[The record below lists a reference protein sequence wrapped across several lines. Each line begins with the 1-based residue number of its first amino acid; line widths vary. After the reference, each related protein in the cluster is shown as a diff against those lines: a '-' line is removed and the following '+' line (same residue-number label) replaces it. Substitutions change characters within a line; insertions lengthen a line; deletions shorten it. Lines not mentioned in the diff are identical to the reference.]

1 MGRWKGEWEMKAKR
15 LLCLWSALALAL
27 MTVCLGIAAWDVA
40 ALARTGEFQLLPALN
55 VRQFRSDG
63 SLDEE
68 DAEALTGAVAFDQEL
83 YETGH
88 DERDPLWKF
97 INISTWIAL
106 LQLPLFF
113 LFWMFDVRA
122 PRWAKA
128 AFAIS
133 FGIALLLI
141 LGARLC
147 ARDAYGGFIIEMCYS
162 AAYIDPRALLIPIF
176 ALLVLALIFKC
187 ACPEEGEAGEEDHP
201 ADGARPDGGT
211 ETCADAA
218 PLDRATETCADAA
231 PLDRATETCA
241 DAAPLDRAT
250 EACADAAPLDR
261 ATETCADA
269 ARLDGGTEACADAAP
284 LDGENE
290 TCADATRLDRAT
302 EICVDAAR
310 LDRGNETCADAAP
323 LDRATEAC
331 ADEARLDGAD
341 EACAKTQR
349 PDGETAPR
357 T

>member
-1 MGRWKGEWEMKAKR
+1 M
-15 LLCLWSALALAL
+15 
-27 MTVCLGIAAWDVA
+27 
-40 ALARTGEFQLLPALN
+40 PALN

-211 ETCADAA
+211 EACADAARSDRGNEACADAA
-218 PLDRATETCADAA
+218 PLDGENETCANAARLDRATETCADATRLDRATETCADAA

-241 DAAPLDRAT
+241 DAAPLDRGNET
-250 EACADAAPLDR
+250 YADAAPLDR

-269 ARLDGGTEACADAAP
+269 APLDGGTEACADAAP
-284 LDGENE
+284 
-290 TCADATRLDRAT
+290 
-302 EICVDAAR
+302 
-310 LDRGNETCADAAP
+310 
-323 LDRATEAC
+323 
-331 ADEARLDGAD
+331 LDGAD

>member
-1 MGRWKGEWEMKAKR
+1 MLPWETARAARRAGASGRWKGEWEMKAKR

-63 SLDEE
+63 LQG
-68 DAEALTGAVAFDQEL
+68 EADDKTLTGAVAFIDEL
-83 YETGH
+83 HETGH

-147 ARDAYGGFIIEMCYS
+147 ARNAYGGFILEMCYS

-176 ALLVLALIFKC
+176 ALLALALIFKC
-187 ACPEEGEAGEEDHP
+187 ACPDEGEAGEEDRP
-201 ADGARPDGGT
+201 ADDARPDGAN
-211 ETCADAA
+211 ETRAD
-218 PLDRATETCADAA
+218 E
-231 PLDRATETCA
+231 
-241 DAAPLDRAT
+241 
-250 EACADAAPLDR
+250 
-261 ATETCADA
+261 
-269 ARLDGGTEACADAAP
+269 AP
-284 LDGENE
+284 LDGGSE
-290 TCADATRLDRAT
+290 
-302 EICVDAAR
+302 AR
-310 LDRGNETCADAAP
+310 
-323 LDRATEAC
+323 
-331 ADEARLDGAD
+331 ADEAPLDGAD

-349 PDGETAPR
+349 LDGTTAPR
-357 T
+357 A

>member
-1 MGRWKGEWEMKAKR
+1 MGGYNVAMGNSPRGAPGRLLGRWKGEWEMKAKR

-27 MTVCLGIAAWDVA
+27 MTVCLGIAAWDAA

-63 SLDEE
+63 LQG
-68 DAEALTGAVAFDQEL
+68 EADDKTLTGAVAFIDEL
-83 YETGH
+83 HETGH

-147 ARDAYGGFIIEMCYS
+147 ARDAYGGFILEMCYS

-176 ALLVLALIFKC
+176 ALLALALIFKC
-187 ACPEEGEAGEEDHP
+187 ACPDEGEAGEEDRP
-201 ADGARPDGGT
+201 ADDARPDGAN
-211 ETCADAA
+211 EARAD
-218 PLDRATETCADAA
+218 E
-231 PLDRATETCA
+231 
-241 DAAPLDRAT
+241 
-250 EACADAAPLDR
+250 
-261 ATETCADA
+261 
-269 ARLDGGTEACADAAP
+269 AP
-284 LDGENE
+284 LDGGSEAR
-290 TCADATRLDRAT
+290 ADEAP
-302 EICVDAAR
+302 
-310 LDRGNETCADAAP
+310 LDRGNE
-323 LDRATEAC
+323 
-331 ADEARLDGAD
+331 ARSDGAD

-349 PDGETAPR
+349 LDGKTAPR
-357 T
+357 A

>member
-63 SLDEE
+63 LQG
-68 DAEALTGAVAFDQEL
+68 EADDKTLTGAVAFIDEL
-83 YETGH
+83 HETGH

-147 ARDAYGGFIIEMCYS
+147 ARDAYGGFILEMCYS

-176 ALLVLALIFKC
+176 ALLALALIFKC
-187 ACPEEGEAGEEDHP
+187 ACPDEGEAGEEDRP
-201 ADGARPDGGT
+201 ADDARPDG
-211 ETCADAA
+211 A
-218 PLDRATETCADAA
+218 
-231 PLDRATETCA
+231 
-241 DAAPLDRAT
+241 
-250 EACADAAPLDR
+250 
-261 ATETCADA
+261 
-269 ARLDGGTEACADAAP
+269 
-284 LDGENE
+284 NE
-290 TCADATRLDRAT
+290 TRADEAP
-302 EICVDAAR
+302 
-310 LDRGNETCADAAP
+310 LDRGNE
-323 LDRATEAC
+323 
-331 ADEARLDGAD
+331 ARSDGAD

-349 PDGETAPR
+349 LDGKTAPR
-357 T
+357 A

>member
-1 MGRWKGEWEMKAKR
+1 MPRETARAARRAGASGRWKGEWEMKAKR

-27 MTVCLGIAAWDVA
+27 MTVCLGITAWDAA

-63 SLDEE
+63 LQG
-68 DAEALTGAVAFDQEL
+68 EADDKTLTGAVAFIDEL
-83 YETGH
+83 HETGH

-147 ARDAYGGFIIEMCYS
+147 ARDAYGGFILEMCYS
-162 AAYIDPRALLIPIF
+162 AAYIDPRVLLIPIF
-176 ALLVLALIFKC
+176 ALLALALIFKC
-187 ACPEEGEAGEEDHP
+187 ACPDEGEAGEEDRP
-201 ADGARPDGGT
+201 ADDARPDGAN
-211 ETCADAA
+211 EARAD
-218 PLDRATETCADAA
+218 E
-231 PLDRATETCA
+231 
-241 DAAPLDRAT
+241 
-250 EACADAAPLDR
+250 
-261 ATETCADA
+261 
-269 ARLDGGTEACADAAP
+269 AP
-284 LDGENE
+284 LDGGSEAR
-290 TCADATRLDRAT
+290 ADEAP
-302 EICVDAAR
+302 
-310 LDRGNETCADAAP
+310 LDRGNE
-323 LDRATEAC
+323 
-331 ADEARLDGAD
+331 ARSDGAD

-349 PDGETAPR
+349 LDGKTAPR
-357 T
+357 A

>member
-1 MGRWKGEWEMKAKR
+1 MGNSPRGAPGRLLGRWKGEWEMKAKR

-63 SLDEE
+63 LQG
-68 DAEALTGAVAFDQEL
+68 EADDKTLTGAVAFIDEL
-83 YETGH
+83 HETGH

-147 ARDAYGGFIIEMCYS
+147 ARDAYGGFILEMCYS

-176 ALLVLALIFKC
+176 ALLALALIFKC
-187 ACPEEGEAGEEDHP
+187 ACPDEGEAGEEDRP
-201 ADGARPDGGT
+201 EDDARPDGANEARADEAPLDGGSEARADEARLDRAS

-218 PLDRATETCADAA
+218 PS
-231 PLDRATETCA
+231 
-241 DAAPLDRAT
+241 
-250 EACADAAPLDR
+250 
-261 ATETCADA
+261 
-269 ARLDGGTEACADAAP
+269 
-284 LDGENE
+284 
-290 TCADATRLDRAT
+290 
-302 EICVDAAR
+302 
-310 LDRGNETCADAAP
+310 
-323 LDRATEAC
+323 
-331 ADEARLDGAD
+331 DGAD

-349 PDGETAPR
+349 LDGKTAPR
-357 T
+357 A

>member
-1 MGRWKGEWEMKAKR
+1 MGNSPRGAPGRLLGRWKGEWEMKAKR

-27 MTVCLGIAAWDVA
+27 MTVCLGIAAWDAA

-63 SLDEE
+63 LQG
-68 DAEALTGAVAFDQEL
+68 EADDKTLTGAVAFIDEL
-83 YETGH
+83 HETGH

-147 ARDAYGGFIIEMCYS
+147 ARDAYGGFILEMCYS

-176 ALLVLALIFKC
+176 ALLALALIFKC
-187 ACPEEGEAGEEDHP
+187 ACPDEGEAGEEDRP
-201 ADGARPDGGT
+201 ADDARPDGAN
-211 ETCADAA
+211 EARAD
-218 PLDRATETCADAA
+218 E
-231 PLDRATETCA
+231 
-241 DAAPLDRAT
+241 
-250 EACADAAPLDR
+250 
-261 ATETCADA
+261 
-269 ARLDGGTEACADAAP
+269 AP
-284 LDGENE
+284 LDGGSEAR
-290 TCADATRLDRAT
+290 ADEAP
-302 EICVDAAR
+302 
-310 LDRGNETCADAAP
+310 LDRGNE
-323 LDRATEAC
+323 
-331 ADEARLDGAD
+331 ARSDGAD

-349 PDGETAPR
+349 LDGETAPR
-357 T
+357 V

>member
-1 MGRWKGEWEMKAKR
+1 MKAKR

-187 ACPEEGEAGEEDHP
+187 ACPEEGEAGEEDHL
-201 ADGARPDGGT
+201 ADGARPDG
-211 ETCADAA
+211 
-218 PLDRATETCADAA
+218 
-231 PLDRATETCA
+231 
-241 DAAPLDRAT
+241 AT
-250 EACADAAPLDR
+250 EACADAARLDRGNEACADATRLDR

-284 LDGENE
+284 LD
-290 TCADATRLDRAT
+290 RAT
-302 EICVDAAR
+302 ETCVDAAR

-323 LDRATEAC
+323 LDRATETCVDAARLDRGNETCADAARLDRATEAC
-331 ADEARLDGAD
+331 AGEARLDGAD

>member
-63 SLDEE
+63 LQG
-68 DAEALTGAVAFDQEL
+68 EADDKTLTGAVAFIDEL
-83 YETGH
+83 HETGH

-147 ARDAYGGFIIEMCYS
+147 ARDAYGGFILEMCYS

-176 ALLVLALIFKC
+176 ALLALALIFKC
-187 ACPEEGEAGEEDHP
+187 ACPDEGEAGEEDRP
-201 ADGARPDGGT
+201 EDDARPDGANEARADEAPLDGGSEARADEARLDRAS

-218 PLDRATETCADAA
+218 PS
-231 PLDRATETCA
+231 
-241 DAAPLDRAT
+241 
-250 EACADAAPLDR
+250 
-261 ATETCADA
+261 
-269 ARLDGGTEACADAAP
+269 
-284 LDGENE
+284 
-290 TCADATRLDRAT
+290 
-302 EICVDAAR
+302 
-310 LDRGNETCADAAP
+310 
-323 LDRATEAC
+323 
-331 ADEARLDGAD
+331 DGAD

-349 PDGETAPR
+349 LDGKTAPR
-357 T
+357 A

>member
-1 MGRWKGEWEMKAKR
+1 MKAKR

-40 ALARTGEFQLLPALN
+40 AMARTGEFQLLPALN

-68 DAEALTGAVAFDQEL
+68 DAAALTGAVAFDQEL

-147 ARDAYGGFIIEMCYS
+147 ARGAYGGFIIEMCYS

-176 ALLVLALIFKC
+176 ALLALALIFKC

-201 ADGARPDGGT
+201 ADGARPDG
-211 ETCADAA
+211 
-218 PLDRATETCADAA
+218 ATET
-231 PLDRATETCA
+231 R
-241 DAAPLDRAT
+241 
-250 EACADAAPLDR
+250 
-261 ATETCADA
+261 
-269 ARLDGGTEACADAAP
+269 ADAAP
-284 LDGENE
+284 LDGGNE
-290 TCADATRLDRAT
+290 TCANATQLDRAT
-302 EICVDAAR
+302 ETYADAAP

-323 LDRATEAC
+323 LDAADKAC
-331 ADEARLDGAD
+331 ADAARSDGVD

>member
-1 MGRWKGEWEMKAKR
+1 MGGYNVAMGNSPRGAPGRLLGRWKGEWEMKAKR

-27 MTVCLGIAAWDVA
+27 MTVCLGIAAWDAA

-63 SLDEE
+63 LQG
-68 DAEALTGAVAFDQEL
+68 EADDKTLTGAVAFIDEL
-83 YETGH
+83 HETGH

-147 ARDAYGGFIIEMCYS
+147 ARDAYGGFILEMCYS

-176 ALLVLALIFKC
+176 ALLALALIFKC
-187 ACPEEGEAGEEDHP
+187 ACPDEGEAGEEDRP
-201 ADGARPDGGT
+201 ADDARPDGANEARADEAPLDGGSEARADEARLDRAS

-218 PLDRATETCADAA
+218 PS
-231 PLDRATETCA
+231 
-241 DAAPLDRAT
+241 
-250 EACADAAPLDR
+250 
-261 ATETCADA
+261 
-269 ARLDGGTEACADAAP
+269 
-284 LDGENE
+284 
-290 TCADATRLDRAT
+290 
-302 EICVDAAR
+302 
-310 LDRGNETCADAAP
+310 
-323 LDRATEAC
+323 
-331 ADEARLDGAD
+331 DGAD

-349 PDGETAPR
+349 LDGKTAPR
-357 T
+357 A

>member
-1 MGRWKGEWEMKAKR
+1 MGNSPRGAPGRLLGRWKGEWEMKAKR

-27 MTVCLGIAAWDVA
+27 MTVCLGIAAWDAA

-63 SLDEE
+63 LQG
-68 DAEALTGAVAFDQEL
+68 EADDKTLTGAVAFIDEL
-83 YETGH
+83 HETGH

-147 ARDAYGGFIIEMCYS
+147 ARDAYGGFILEMCYS

-176 ALLVLALIFKC
+176 ALLALALIFKC
-187 ACPEEGEAGEEDHP
+187 ACPDEGEAGEEDRP
-201 ADGARPDGGT
+201 EDDARPDGANEARADEAPLDGGSEARADEARLDRAS

-218 PLDRATETCADAA
+218 PS
-231 PLDRATETCA
+231 
-241 DAAPLDRAT
+241 
-250 EACADAAPLDR
+250 
-261 ATETCADA
+261 
-269 ARLDGGTEACADAAP
+269 
-284 LDGENE
+284 
-290 TCADATRLDRAT
+290 
-302 EICVDAAR
+302 
-310 LDRGNETCADAAP
+310 
-323 LDRATEAC
+323 
-331 ADEARLDGAD
+331 DGAD

-349 PDGETAPR
+349 LDGKTAPR
-357 T
+357 A

>member
-1 MGRWKGEWEMKAKR
+1 MGNSPRGAPGRLLGRWKGEWEMKAKR

-63 SLDEE
+63 LQG
-68 DAEALTGAVAFDQEL
+68 EADDKTMTGAVAFIDEL
-83 YETGH
+83 HETGH

-147 ARDAYGGFIIEMCYS
+147 ARNAYGGFILEMCYS

-176 ALLVLALIFKC
+176 ALLALALIFKC
-187 ACPEEGEAGEEDHP
+187 ACPDEGEAGEEDRP
-201 ADGARPDGGT
+201 ADDARPDGANETRADEAPLNRGNEACADKT
-211 ETCADAA
+211 PLDGGNETRADEAPLNRGNEARADEARLDRASETCADAA
-218 PLDRATETCADAA
+218 P
-231 PLDRATETCA
+231 
-241 DAAPLDRAT
+241 
-250 EACADAAPLDR
+250 
-261 ATETCADA
+261 
-269 ARLDGGTEACADAAP
+269 
-284 LDGENE
+284 
-290 TCADATRLDRAT
+290 
-302 EICVDAAR
+302 
-310 LDRGNETCADAAP
+310 
-323 LDRATEAC
+323 
-331 ADEARLDGAD
+331 LDGAD

-349 PDGETAPR
+349 LDGKTAPR
-357 T
+357 A

>member
-1 MGRWKGEWEMKAKR
+1 MGGYNVAMGNSPRGAPGRLLGRWKGEWEMKAKR

-63 SLDEE
+63 LQG
-68 DAEALTGAVAFDQEL
+68 EADDKTLTGAVAFIDEL
-83 YETGH
+83 HETGH

-147 ARDAYGGFIIEMCYS
+147 ARDAYGGFILEMCYS

-176 ALLVLALIFKC
+176 ALLALALIFKC
-187 ACPEEGEAGEEDHP
+187 ACPDEGEAGEEDRP
-201 ADGARPDGGT
+201 ADDARPDGAN
-211 ETCADAA
+211 EARAD
-218 PLDRATETCADAA
+218 E
-231 PLDRATETCA
+231 
-241 DAAPLDRAT
+241 
-250 EACADAAPLDR
+250 
-261 ATETCADA
+261 
-269 ARLDGGTEACADAAP
+269 AP
-284 LDGENE
+284 LDGGSEAR
-290 TCADATRLDRAT
+290 ADEAP
-302 EICVDAAR
+302 
-310 LDRGNETCADAAP
+310 LDRGNE
-323 LDRATEAC
+323 
-331 ADEARLDGAD
+331 ARSDGAD

-349 PDGETAPR
+349 LDGKTAPR
-357 T
+357 A

>member
-1 MGRWKGEWEMKAKR
+1 MKAKR

-176 ALLVLALIFKC
+176 ALLALALIFKC

-211 ETCADAA
+211 EACADAA
-218 PLDRATETCADAA
+218 RSDRGN
-231 PLDRATETCA
+231 
-241 DAAPLDRAT
+241 

-269 ARLDGGTEACADAAP
+269 ARLDG
-284 LDGENE
+284 
-290 TCADATRLDRAT
+290 
-302 EICVDAAR
+302 
-310 LDRGNETCADAAP
+310 
-323 LDRATEAC
+323 
-331 ADEARLDGAD
+331 AD

>member
-1 MGRWKGEWEMKAKR
+1 MKAKR

-27 MTVCLGIAAWDVA
+27 MTVCLGIAAWDAA

-63 SLDEE
+63 LQG
-68 DAEALTGAVAFDQEL
+68 EADDKTLTGAVAFIDEL
-83 YETGH
+83 HETGH

-147 ARDAYGGFIIEMCYS
+147 ARDAYGGFILEMCYS

-176 ALLVLALIFKC
+176 ALLALALIFKC
-187 ACPEEGEAGEEDHP
+187 ACPDEGEAGEEDRP
-201 ADGARPDGGT
+201 EDDARPDGANEARADEAPLDGGSEARADEARLDRAS

-218 PLDRATETCADAA
+218 PS
-231 PLDRATETCA
+231 
-241 DAAPLDRAT
+241 
-250 EACADAAPLDR
+250 
-261 ATETCADA
+261 
-269 ARLDGGTEACADAAP
+269 
-284 LDGENE
+284 
-290 TCADATRLDRAT
+290 
-302 EICVDAAR
+302 
-310 LDRGNETCADAAP
+310 
-323 LDRATEAC
+323 
-331 ADEARLDGAD
+331 DGAD

-349 PDGETAPR
+349 LDGKTAPR
-357 T
+357 A

>member
-1 MGRWKGEWEMKAKR
+1 MPWETARAARRAGASGRWKGEWEMKAKR

-27 MTVCLGIAAWDVA
+27 MTVCLGIAAWDAA

-63 SLDEE
+63 LQGEA

-147 ARDAYGGFIIEMCYS
+147 ARDAYGGFILEMCYS

-176 ALLVLALIFKC
+176 ALLALALIFKC
-187 ACPEEGEAGEEDHP
+187 ACPDEGEAGEEDRP
-201 ADGARPDGGT
+201 ADDARPDGGN
-211 ETCADAA
+211 ETRADEAPLDGGSEARADEA
-218 PLDRATETCADAA
+218 PLDR
-231 PLDRATETCA
+231 
-241 DAAPLDRAT
+241 
-250 EACADAAPLDR
+250 
-261 ATETCADA
+261 
-269 ARLDGGTEACADAAP
+269 
-284 LDGENE
+284 
-290 TCADATRLDRAT
+290 
-302 EICVDAAR
+302 
-310 LDRGNETCADAAP
+310 GN
-323 LDRATEAC
+323 
-331 ADEARLDGAD
+331 EARLDGAD

-349 PDGETAPR
+349 LDGKTAPR
-357 T
+357 A

>member
-1 MGRWKGEWEMKAKR
+1 MPWETARAARRAGASGRWKGEWEMKAKR

-201 ADGARPDGGT
+201 ADGARPDGAT

-218 PLDRATETCADAA
+218 RLDRGNETCAGAAPLDGENETCANAARLDRATETCADAA
-231 PLDRATETCA
+231 PLDR
-241 DAAPLDRAT
+241 
-250 EACADAAPLDR
+250 
-261 ATETCADA
+261 
-269 ARLDGGTEACADAAP
+269 G
-284 LDGENE
+284 NE

-302 EICVDAAR
+302 ETCVDAAR
-310 LDRGNETCADAAP
+310 LDRGNETCADAAR

-331 ADEARLDGAD
+331 AGEARLDGAD

>member
-1 MGRWKGEWEMKAKR
+1 MKAKR

-106 LQLPLFF
+106 LQLPLFS

-176 ALLVLALIFKC
+176 ALLALALIFKC

-211 ETCADAA
+211 E
-218 PLDRATETCADAA
+218 
-231 PLDRATETCA
+231 
-241 DAAPLDRAT
+241 
-250 EACADAAPLDR
+250 ACADAAPLDR
-261 ATETCADA
+261 
-269 ARLDGGTEACADAAP
+269 
-284 LDGENE
+284 
-290 TCADATRLDRAT
+290 
-302 EICVDAAR
+302 
-310 LDRGNETCADAAP
+310 GNETCAGAAP
-323 LDRATEAC
+323 LNRGNEAH
-331 ADEARLDGAD
+331 ADEAPLDGGNEARADEAPLDGGNETRADEAPLDGGSEARADEAPLDGATRR
-341 EACAKTQR
+341 A
-349 PDGETAPR
+349 R
-357 T
+357 TKRRWMEKARRARRRNAWMGRRLRASERLCPMDAYR

>member
-1 MGRWKGEWEMKAKR
+1 MPWETARAARRAGASGRWKGEWEMKAKR

-63 SLDEE
+63 LQG
-68 DAEALTGAVAFDQEL
+68 EADDKTLTGAVAFIDEL
-83 YETGH
+83 HETGH

-141 LGARLC
+141 FGARLC

-176 ALLVLALIFKC
+176 ALLALALIFKC
-187 ACPEEGEAGEEDHP
+187 ACPDEGEAGEEDRP
-201 ADGARPDGGT
+201 ADDARPDGAN
-211 ETCADAA
+211 ETRADEA
-218 PLDRATETCADAA
+218 PLNRGNEARADKT
-231 PLDRATETCA
+231 PLDGANETRADE
-241 DAAPLDRAT
+241 
-250 EACADAAPLDR
+250 
-261 ATETCADA
+261 
-269 ARLDGGTEACADAAP
+269 AP
-284 LDGENE
+284 LDGGSEARADE
-290 TCADATRLDRAT
+290 T
-302 EICVDAAR
+302 
-310 LDRGNETCADAAP
+310 P
-323 LDRATEAC
+323 LDGESETR
-331 ADEARLDGAD
+331 ADEVRSDGAD

-349 PDGETAPR
+349 LDGETAPR
-357 T
+357 V

>member
-1 MGRWKGEWEMKAKR
+1 MKAKR

-63 SLDEE
+63 SLDEK

-176 ALLVLALIFKC
+176 ALLALALIFKC
-187 ACPEEGEAGEEDHP
+187 ACPEEGEAIP
-201 ADGARPDGGT
+201 QTARGRMEQPR
-211 ETCADAA
+211 
-218 PLDRATETCADAA
+218 RA
-231 PLDRATETCA
+231 R
-241 DAAPLDRAT
+241 
-250 EACADAAPLDR
+250 
-261 ATETCADA
+261 
-269 ARLDGGTEACADAAP
+269 
-284 LDGENE
+284 
-290 TCADATRLDRAT
+290 
-302 EICVDAAR
+302 
-310 LDRGNETCADAAP
+310 
-323 LDRATEAC
+323 
-331 ADEARLDGAD
+331 
-341 EACAKTQR
+341 TQR
-349 PDGETAPR
+349 GRTEETRRARTQRRWTEQPR
-357 T
+357 HARTQRRWTEQPRRARTQRGWMEEPRHARMQRRWTARTRRARRRNARTERRLRALERLCPTDAHR

>member
-231 PLDRATETCA
+231 
-241 DAAPLDRAT
+241 
-250 EACADAAPLDR
+250 
-261 ATETCADA
+261 
-269 ARLDGGTEACADAAP
+269 RLDGGTEACADAAP

>member
-68 DAEALTGAVAFDQEL
+68 DADALTGAVAFDQEL

-211 ETCADAA
+211 EACADAA
-218 PLDRATETCADAA
+218 RSDRGN
-231 PLDRATETCA
+231 
-241 DAAPLDRAT
+241 

-290 TCADATRLDRAT
+290 TCADAMRLDRAT
-302 EICVDAAR
+302 ETCADAAP
-310 LDRGNETCADAAP
+310 LDRGTETCADAAP
-323 LDRATEAC
+323 LDRATETCADAAPLDGGTEAC
-331 ADEARLDGAD
+331 ADAAPLDGAD

>member
-1 MGRWKGEWEMKAKR
+1 MGGYNVAMGNSPRGAPGRLLGRWKGEWEMKAKR

-27 MTVCLGIAAWDVA
+27 MTVCLGIAAWDAA

-63 SLDEE
+63 LQG
-68 DAEALTGAVAFDQEL
+68 EADDKTLTGAVAFIDEL
-83 YETGH
+83 HETGH

-147 ARDAYGGFIIEMCYS
+147 ARDAYGGFILEMCYS
-162 AAYIDPRALLIPIF
+162 AAYIDPRVLLIPIF
-176 ALLVLALIFKC
+176 ALLALALIFKC
-187 ACPEEGEAGEEDHP
+187 ACPDEGEAGEEDRP
-201 ADGARPDGGT
+201 ADDARPDGAN
-211 ETCADAA
+211 EARAD
-218 PLDRATETCADAA
+218 E
-231 PLDRATETCA
+231 
-241 DAAPLDRAT
+241 
-250 EACADAAPLDR
+250 
-261 ATETCADA
+261 
-269 ARLDGGTEACADAAP
+269 AP
-284 LDGENE
+284 LDGGSEAR
-290 TCADATRLDRAT
+290 ADEAP
-302 EICVDAAR
+302 
-310 LDRGNETCADAAP
+310 LDRGNE
-323 LDRATEAC
+323 
-331 ADEARLDGAD
+331 ARSDGAD

-349 PDGETAPR
+349 LDGKTAPR
-357 T
+357 A

>member
-141 LGARLC
+141 FGARLC

-176 ALLVLALIFKC
+176 ALLALALIFKC

-211 ETCADAA
+211 EA
-218 PLDRATETCADAA
+218 
-231 PLDRATETCA
+231 
-241 DAAPLDRAT
+241 
-250 EACADAAPLDR
+250 
-261 ATETCADA
+261 CADA

-290 TCADATRLDRAT
+290 TCVDAAPLDRATETCTDEAPLDRAT

-331 ADEARLDGAD
+331 ADAAPLDGAD

>member
-1 MGRWKGEWEMKAKR
+1 MKAKR

-113 LFWMFDVRA
+113 LFWMFDVRV

-211 ETCADAA
+211 EACADAA

-250 EACADAAPLDR
+250 EACADAEPLDR

-331 ADEARLDGAD
+331 ADAAPLDGAD

>member
-1 MGRWKGEWEMKAKR
+1 MKAKR

-55 VRQFRSDG
+55 VRQFRSEG

-122 PRWAKA
+122 PRWAKE

-141 LGARLC
+141 FGARLC

-176 ALLVLALIFKC
+176 ALLALALIFKC

-211 ETCADAA
+211 EACADAARSDRGNEACADAA

-231 PLDRATETCA
+231 PLDGENETCA
-241 DAAPLDRAT
+241 NAAPLDRGN
-250 EACADAAPLDR
+250 
-261 ATETCADA
+261 ETCA
-269 ARLDGGTEACADAAP
+269 GAAP

-290 TCADATRLDRAT
+290 TCADAARLDRAT
-302 EICVDAAR
+302 ETCVDAAR
-310 LDRGNETCADAAP
+310 LDRGNETCADAAR

-331 ADEARLDGAD
+331 AGEARLDGAD

>member
-1 MGRWKGEWEMKAKR
+1 MKAKR

-231 PLDRATETCA
+231 
-241 DAAPLDRAT
+241 
-250 EACADAAPLDR
+250 
-261 ATETCADA
+261 
-269 ARLDGGTEACADAAP
+269 RLDGGTEACADAAP

>member
-68 DAEALTGAVAFDQEL
+68 DADALTGAVAFDQEL

-176 ALLVLALIFKC
+176 ALLALALIFKC

-211 ETCADAA
+211 EACADAA
-218 PLDRATETCADAA
+218 RSDRGN
-231 PLDRATETCA
+231 
-241 DAAPLDRAT
+241 

-290 TCADATRLDRAT
+290 TCADAMRLDRAT
-302 EICVDAAR
+302 ETCADAAP
-310 LDRGNETCADAAP
+310 LDRGTETCADAAP

-331 ADEARLDGAD
+331 ADAAPLDGGTEACADAAPLDGAD

>member
-1 MGRWKGEWEMKAKR
+1 MKAKR

-27 MTVCLGIAAWDVA
+27 MTVCLGIAAWDAA

-147 ARDAYGGFIIEMCYS
+147 ARDAYGGFILEMCYS

-176 ALLVLALIFKC
+176 ALLALALIFKC
-187 ACPEEGEAGEEDHP
+187 ACPDEGEAGEEDRP
-201 ADGARPDGGT
+201 ADDARPDGAN
-211 ETCADAA
+211 ETRADEA
-218 PLDRATETCADAA
+218 PLNRGNEARADKT
-231 PLDRATETCA
+231 
-241 DAAPLDRAT
+241 
-250 EACADAAPLDR
+250 
-261 ATETCADA
+261 
-269 ARLDGGTEACADAAP
+269 P
-284 LDGENE
+284 LDGESE
-290 TCADATRLDRAT
+290 TR
-302 EICVDAAR
+302 
-310 LDRGNETCADAAP
+310 
-323 LDRATEAC
+323 
-331 ADEARLDGAD
+331 ADEVRSDGAD

-349 PDGETAPR
+349 LDGETAPR
-357 T
+357 V

>member
-1 MGRWKGEWEMKAKR
+1 MGGYNVAMGNSPRGAPGRLLGRWKGEWEMKAKR

-27 MTVCLGIAAWDVA
+27 MTVCLGIAAWDAA

-63 SLDEE
+63 LQG
-68 DAEALTGAVAFDQEL
+68 EADDKTLTGAVAFIDEL
-83 YETGH
+83 HETGH

-147 ARDAYGGFIIEMCYS
+147 ARDAYGGFILEMCYS

-176 ALLVLALIFKC
+176 ALLALALIFKC
-187 ACPEEGEAGEEDHP
+187 ACPDEGEAGEEDRP
-201 ADGARPDGGT
+201 EDDARPDGANEARADEAPLDGGSEARADEARLDRAS

-218 PLDRATETCADAA
+218 PS
-231 PLDRATETCA
+231 
-241 DAAPLDRAT
+241 
-250 EACADAAPLDR
+250 
-261 ATETCADA
+261 
-269 ARLDGGTEACADAAP
+269 
-284 LDGENE
+284 
-290 TCADATRLDRAT
+290 
-302 EICVDAAR
+302 
-310 LDRGNETCADAAP
+310 
-323 LDRATEAC
+323 
-331 ADEARLDGAD
+331 DGAD

-349 PDGETAPR
+349 LDGKTAPR
-357 T
+357 A

>member
-1 MGRWKGEWEMKAKR
+1 MGGYNVAMGNSLRGAPGRLLGRWKGEWEMKAKR

-27 MTVCLGIAAWDVA
+27 MTVCLGIAAWDAA

-63 SLDEE
+63 LQG
-68 DAEALTGAVAFDQEL
+68 EADDKTLTGAVAFIDEL
-83 YETGH
+83 HETGH

-147 ARDAYGGFIIEMCYS
+147 ARDAYGGFILEMCYS

-176 ALLVLALIFKC
+176 ALLALALIFKC
-187 ACPEEGEAGEEDHP
+187 ACPDEGEAGEEDRP
-201 ADGARPDGGT
+201 ADDARPDGAN
-211 ETCADAA
+211 EARADEA
-218 PLDRATETCADAA
+218 P
-231 PLDRATETCA
+231 
-241 DAAPLDRAT
+241 
-250 EACADAAPLDR
+250 
-261 ATETCADA
+261 
-269 ARLDGGTEACADAAP
+269 
-284 LDGENE
+284 
-290 TCADATRLDRAT
+290 
-302 EICVDAAR
+302 
-310 LDRGNETCADAAP
+310 LDRGNEARADEAP
-323 LDRATEAC
+323 LDRGN
-331 ADEARLDGAD
+331 EARSDGAD

-349 PDGETAPR
+349 LDGKTAPR
-357 T
+357 A

>member
-141 LGARLC
+141 FGARLC

-176 ALLVLALIFKC
+176 ALLALALIFKC

-211 ETCADAA
+211 EACADAA
-218 PLDRATETCADAA
+218 RLDGGTEACAGAAPLDGENETCANAARLDRATETCADAA
-231 PLDRATETCA
+231 PLDR
-241 DAAPLDRAT
+241 
-250 EACADAAPLDR
+250 
-261 ATETCADA
+261 
-269 ARLDGGTEACADAAP
+269 G
-284 LDGENE
+284 NE

-302 EICVDAAR
+302 ETCVDAAR
-310 LDRGNETCADAAP
+310 LDRGNETCADAAR

-331 ADEARLDGAD
+331 AGEARLDGAD

>member
-1 MGRWKGEWEMKAKR
+1 MKAKR

-63 SLDEE
+63 LQGEA

-83 YETGH
+83 YEAGH

-128 AFAIS
+128 AFVIS

-176 ALLVLALIFKC
+176 ALLALALIFKC
-187 ACPEEGEAGEEDHP
+187 ACPDEGEAGEEDRP
-201 ADGARPDGGT
+201 ADDARPDGAN
-211 ETCADAA
+211 EARAD
-218 PLDRATETCADAA
+218 E
-231 PLDRATETCA
+231 
-241 DAAPLDRAT
+241 
-250 EACADAAPLDR
+250 
-261 ATETCADA
+261 
-269 ARLDGGTEACADAAP
+269 AP
-284 LDGENE
+284 LDGESE
-290 TCADATRLDRAT
+290 TR
-302 EICVDAAR
+302 
-310 LDRGNETCADAAP
+310 
-323 LDRATEAC
+323 
-331 ADEARLDGAD
+331 ADEVRSDGAD

-349 PDGETAPR
+349 LDGETAPR
-357 T
+357 V

>member
-1 MGRWKGEWEMKAKR
+1 MKAKR

-63 SLDEE
+63 LQG
-68 DAEALTGAVAFDQEL
+68 EADDKTLTGAVAFIDEL
-83 YETGH
+83 HETGH

-147 ARDAYGGFIIEMCYS
+147 ARDAYGGFILEMCYS

-176 ALLVLALIFKC
+176 ALLALALIFKC
-187 ACPEEGEAGEEDHP
+187 ACPDEGEAGEEDRP
-201 ADGARPDGGT
+201 ADDARPDGAN
-211 ETCADAA
+211 EARADEA
-218 PLDRATETCADAA
+218 P
-231 PLDRATETCA
+231 
-241 DAAPLDRAT
+241 
-250 EACADAAPLDR
+250 
-261 ATETCADA
+261 
-269 ARLDGGTEACADAAP
+269 
-284 LDGENE
+284 
-290 TCADATRLDRAT
+290 
-302 EICVDAAR
+302 
-310 LDRGNETCADAAP
+310 LDRGNEARADEAP
-323 LDRATEAC
+323 LDRGN
-331 ADEARLDGAD
+331 EARSDGAD

-349 PDGETAPR
+349 LDGKTAPR
-357 T
+357 A

>member
-1 MGRWKGEWEMKAKR
+1 MGRWKGECEMKAKR

-176 ALLVLALIFKC
+176 ALLALALIFKC

-211 ETCADAA
+211 ET
-218 PLDRATETCADAA
+218 
-231 PLDRATETCA
+231 
-241 DAAPLDRAT
+241 
-250 EACADAAPLDR
+250 CADAAPLDR

>member
-1 MGRWKGEWEMKAKR
+1 MGNSPRGAPGRLLGRWKGEWEMKAKR

-63 SLDEE
+63 LQG
-68 DAEALTGAVAFDQEL
+68 EADDKTLTGAVAFIDEL
-83 YETGH
+83 HETGH

-147 ARDAYGGFIIEMCYS
+147 ARDAYGGFILEMCYS
-162 AAYIDPRALLIPIF
+162 AAYIDPRALFIPIF
-176 ALLVLALIFKC
+176 ALLALALIFKC
-187 ACPEEGEAGEEDHP
+187 ACPDEGEAGEEDRP
-201 ADGARPDGGT
+201 ADDARPDGANEARADEAPLDGGSEARADEARLDRAS

-218 PLDRATETCADAA
+218 PS
-231 PLDRATETCA
+231 
-241 DAAPLDRAT
+241 
-250 EACADAAPLDR
+250 
-261 ATETCADA
+261 
-269 ARLDGGTEACADAAP
+269 
-284 LDGENE
+284 
-290 TCADATRLDRAT
+290 
-302 EICVDAAR
+302 
-310 LDRGNETCADAAP
+310 
-323 LDRATEAC
+323 
-331 ADEARLDGAD
+331 DGAD

-349 PDGETAPR
+349 LDGKTAPR
-357 T
+357 A

>member
-1 MGRWKGEWEMKAKR
+1 MKAKR

-55 VRQFRSDG
+55 VRQFRSDCSQG
-63 SLDEE
+63 EA

-83 YETGH
+83 YEAGH

-128 AFAIS
+128 AFVIS

-176 ALLVLALIFKC
+176 ALLALALIFKC
-187 ACPEEGEAGEEDHP
+187 ACPDEGEAGEEDRP
-201 ADGARPDGGT
+201 ADDARPDGAN
-211 ETCADAA
+211 EARADEA
-218 PLDRATETCADAA
+218 PLDRGNEVCADKT
-231 PLDRATETCA
+231 P
-241 DAAPLDRAT
+241 
-250 EACADAAPLDR
+250 
-261 ATETCADA
+261 
-269 ARLDGGTEACADAAP
+269 LDGGNETRADETPLDGGSEARADEAP
-284 LDGENE
+284 LDGESE
-290 TCADATRLDRAT
+290 TR
-302 EICVDAAR
+302 
-310 LDRGNETCADAAP
+310 
-323 LDRATEAC
+323 
-331 ADEARLDGAD
+331 ADEVRSDGAD

-349 PDGETAPR
+349 LDGETAPR
-357 T
+357 V

>member
-211 ETCADAA
+211 EACADATR
-218 PLDRATETCADAA
+218 LDRATETCADAA
-231 PLDRATETCA
+231 PLDRGNET
-241 DAAPLDRAT
+241 
-250 EACADAAPLDR
+250 
-261 ATETCADA
+261 
-269 ARLDGGTEACADAAP
+269 CADAAP

-290 TCADATRLDRAT
+290 TCADAAP
-302 EICVDAAR
+302 
-310 LDRGNETCADAAP
+310 LDRGNEVCAGAAR

-331 ADEARLDGAD
+331 ADAAPLDRGNETCAGAAPLDGENETCADAARLDRATEACADAAPLDGAD

>member
-1 MGRWKGEWEMKAKR
+1 MKAKR

-68 DAEALTGAVAFDQEL
+68 DADALTGAVAFDQEL

-211 ETCADAA
+211 EACADAA
-218 PLDRATETCADAA
+218 RSDRGN
-231 PLDRATETCA
+231 
-241 DAAPLDRAT
+241 

-302 EICVDAAR
+302 E
-310 LDRGNETCADAAP
+310 TCADAAP
-323 LDRATEAC
+323 LDRATETCADAAPLDGGTEAC
-331 ADEARLDGAD
+331 ADAAPLDGAD